1 MTTAMRIG
9 AGAAA
14 LSVLISCSQL
24 APTPALAEPEMH
36 NVTYI
41 VQFDGPA
48 PGTVATF
55 MLTDDQT
62 NSADLDVPAFKPFEA
77 HAQLTNP
84 AKAGIQLRLRWPAAT
99 TVHCEIQV
107 DDIVA
112 VKSARYVDT
121 WFKNPSNP
129 NNGVMRCGAPLSGA
143 A

>member
-1 MTTAMRIG
+1 MNASLRI
-9 AGAAA
+9 AVAAA
-14 LSVLISCSQL
+14 TGTALISGSQL
-24 APTPALAEPEMH
+24 ISPIARADDELH

-41 VQFDGPA
+41 VQFDGAA

-55 MLTDDQT
+55 MLTDNQT

-77 HAQLTNP
+77 RAQLANP
-84 AKAGIQLRLRWPAAT
+84 AKAGMQLRLRWPAAT

-121 WFKNPSNP
+121 WWKDPSNP
-129 NNGVMRCGAPLSGA
+129 RNGVMQCGAPLSGVA
-143 A
+143 